1 MLVKAMLIPE
11 GGIPL
16 MVQFNPKELSVSKT
30 INWSPQRSSGSNSE
44 EQQFTSGQ
52 GRQLSFEL
60 FFDRYE
66 MNLPVQIE
74 TLLLEKMTQIVDEKH
89 GPPVVKFIWGSFWF
103 TGIFTQLNIRYTM
116 FLGLGVPC
124 RATAQ
129 CSMREYTPLD
139 QQRMG
144 TPPQSPDH
152 AKMRLVKRGET
163 LHSIAAMEYD
173 DASEWRRIADA
184 NKIVDPMRLEP
195 GMELLVPP
203 ILPR

>member
-1 MLVKAMLIPE
+1 
-11 GGIPL
+11 
-16 MVQFNPKELSVSKT
+16 
-30 INWSPQRSSGSNSE
+30 
-44 EQQFTSGQ
+44 
-52 GRQLSFEL
+52 
-60 FFDRYE
+60 
-66 MNLPVQIE
+66 VQIE